1 MKTWKRFYAYKSVR
15 GKDRLRVTRRNSR
28 ILSFC
33 CIFMKLLLNDWINR
47 DKTDLSPLFTAS
59 KSTVDDTFDKCFISQ
74 RDCRFILRET
84 PMKTPLLPKR
94 YERLEIEL
102 WNIYFLI
109 KMIFRSKVMLLTEK
123 LCIEI
128 LKWLFWFVFNAGN
141 TLIFHKEVILWHN
154 VCTFFDTR

>member
-15 GKDRLRVTRRNSR
+15 GKDRLRVIRRNSR

-59 KSTVDDTFDKCFISQ
+59 TVDDTFDKCFIPQ
-74 RDCRFILRET
+74 RDCRFVRRET
-84 PMKTPLLPKR
+84 LMKTPLLAKR

-102 WNIYFLI
+102 WNTYFLI
-109 KMIFRSKVMLLTEK
+109 KMIVRSEVMLLTEK
-123 LCIEI
+123 LYIEI
-128 LKWLFWFVFNAGN
+128 LKWLFWFILNAGN
-141 TLIFHKEVILWHN
+141 ILIFHKGVISWHN